1 MFSFRSS
8 FSLQTF
14 LSVINSLLLDN
25 MFDQNLHLYM
35 QTSNFLKMKSVF
47 RSFERFYHEKK
58 NDMFKLF
65 WLKLRTSRQM

>member
-25 MFDQNLHLYM
+25 MFDQYM